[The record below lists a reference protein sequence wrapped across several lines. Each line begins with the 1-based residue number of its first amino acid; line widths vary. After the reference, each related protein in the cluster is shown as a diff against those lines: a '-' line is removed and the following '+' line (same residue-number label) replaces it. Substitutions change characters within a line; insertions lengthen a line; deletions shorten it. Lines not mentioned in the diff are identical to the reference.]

1 MGKRLN
7 SNDHTAVLKWAECF
21 LHEPSTFGTLVRKN
35 CLNLKATFEDSLK
48 EYFRLCCLARSKS
61 AVLELS
67 ESANTL
73 IFKVRTK
80 IEKEI
85 ATLLE
90 GLEESSDLDPSML
103 YKNNFYGFSKK
114 QGTSLRMP
122 LSSCMPTALCAGG
135 CYAHDVLDATPAA
148 VIRGVVNGHIAKSY
162 EQGDKSIRAC
172 IMDCLK
178 PHTRKAVS
186 NSKKELKE
194 LPIGFKRRAY
204 IRFSHV
210 GEVANFPDF
219 ANALAKQVR
228 TESRKT
234 VDCVIYTR
242 HKNAKLLDPEL
253 WVMNFTLDPVSLK
266 REAWVP
272 KEARIVYSA
281 FGGVTSSIAEVN
293 FLEHHRHEHLA
304 GTKGDGRICPAT
316 KPETIE
322 RTCDACR
329 CNKCFVKPNN

>member
-7 SNDHTAVLKWAECF
+7 KADHNAVLNWANCF
-21 LHEPSTFGTLVRKN
+21 LNETSTSAHLFDQYS
-35 CLNLKATFEDSLK
+35 LNLHAAFELNLK

-61 AVLELS
+61 ADQKLS
-67 ESANTL
+67 ESADSL
-73 IFKVRTK
+73 IFKIRTK
-80 IEKEI
+80 IEREI
-85 ATLLE
+85 AFFLDLQ
-90 GLEESSDLDPSML
+90 EENSVFEPSAL

-122 LSSCMPTALCAGG
+122 LSSCMPTSLCAGG

-148 VIRGVVNGHIAKSY
+148 VIRGAINGHIAKSY
-162 EQGDKSIRAC
+162 EQGDKRVRAV
-172 IMDCLK
+172 IMDSLK

-186 NSKKELKE
+186 NSRRELKD

-210 GEVANFPDF
+210 GEVANFPEF

-228 TESRKT
+228 SESRKS

-293 FLEHHRHEHLA
+293 FLEHHRHQHLA
-304 GTKGDGRICPAT
+304 GTEGDGHICPAT
-316 KPETIE
+316 KPETKD

-329 CNKCFVKPNN
+329 CNTCFVKPNN